1 MFNNYEPPSAVPAT
15 NLCGTPLY
23 SYITKKKIKH
33 TKPDKKIIKKKKKKL
48 MVKLNDRS

>member
-33 TKPDKKIIKKKKKKL
+33 TVQVTNKCPNDYAKI
-48 MVKLNDRS
+48 